1 MSKKLIYTSVLGLIA
16 GAVVMAAGCV
26 GLPGPSLGLAGIP
39 LPVSPSLQ
47 HEYENQAWEQERYN
61 RVPIMG
67 PITQGTEIVALD
79 PPSDDQVMRAFE
91 KAHPIKGAP
100 FLETTVRN
108 NVKIVKEKIADY
120 ADPPRVVPLIGPAQL
135 HHAHYKCTI
144 FYSEVIHVGWPIP
157 HTITNE
163 DAQEVVYIDLD
174 HYHMVGNVNDGNNM
188 ASTMQ

>member
-16 GAVVMAAGCV
+16 GAVVVTAGCV
-26 GLPGPSLGLAGIP
+26 GLPGPTLGPAGVPI
-39 LPVSPSLQ
+39 PVSPSLQ
-47 HEYENQAWEQERYN
+47 HEYENKAWERERYN